1 MPCRRS
7 HSDNCIAVV
16 HSSFPLPLSTANI
29 QPYEYWSVVRSAAV
43 FLQQIS
49 TLIIFVVRAVLF
61 FVRSRHARS
70 LIPSPLWHAP
80 THLLH
85 FAPTAAQLMLVLV
98 DEKVVTVSFL
108 AVLNAIIA
116 VLVIAWLRLLG
127 PPSLERSL
135 LMPDTVTMICTVG
148 VFAVVLFV
156 LAPVLLTLARSWSD
170 DAAWSSTLLL
180 ALLHI
185 AFQNYRDTPTTF
197 AAAGEAPSVPIG
209 FSAIIFAAIL
219 LSSRLPSTTHVF
231 VFVSLAIEYFVVYP
245 IARDAVRETSDVADI
260 GLTLVWAAG
269 TTVMLAAMYPF
280 STMATYYIWGAIGL
294 VFIAPLL
301 LVQSQRFKSE
311 LRGPWDIADLRLT

>member
-1 MPCRRS
+1 
-7 HSDNCIAVV
+7 
-16 HSSFPLPLSTANI
+16 
-29 QPYEYWSVVRSAAV
+29 
-43 FLQQIS
+43 
-49 TLIIFVVRAVLF
+49 
-61 FVRSRHARS
+61 
-70 LIPSPLWHAP
+70 
-80 THLLH
+80 
-85 FAPTAAQLMLVLV
+85 MLVLV

-116 VLVIAWLRLLG
+116 VLVIAWVRLLG
-127 PPSLERSL
+127 PRSLERSL
-135 LMPDTVTMICTVG
+135 LLPDTMTMVGTVG
-148 VFAVVLFV
+148 VFAVMLFV
-156 LAPVLLTLARSWSD
+156 LAPVLQTLARSWSD

-185 AFQNYRDTPTTF
+185 AFQNYRDAPTTF

-209 FSAIIFAAIL
+209 FSAIIFAATL

-245 IARDAVRETSDVADI
+245 IARDAVRDASDVADI

-269 TTVMLAAMYPF
+269 TTALLAAMYPF
-280 STMATYYIWGAIGL
+280 ATMATYYICGAIGL

-301 LVQSQRFKSE
+301 LVQSQAYKSE